1 MTVCP
6 RIELVFHDCQCE
18 TVRFGLPG
26 AAFNLVRGWLAFQP
40 VVSISNTPLM
50 PSRLTRYILIEIL
63 KIFVVSLIALTALI
77 LLIGVGRELLRKGLG
92 AVAVIQL
99 LPYVLP
105 ISLQFAFPA
114 TALFSVCCVYGR
126 MAADGEVS
134 TVKATGISPLRLLQP
149 ALIFAALLSPVAVV
163 VSDLAVSWG
172 RPGVNRVVLMS
183 IVDIAYR
190 VLDSQH
196 SYSPDHNFSIHVREV
211 QGHKLIY
218 PTVTVRS
225 RGDGETIKLT
235 AREGELRLD
244 EETQTLVLKVVD
256 SQIIGGHRFRNIEP
270 GEREWRIPLSNASV
284 SRDISTQSPSE
295 LSLRLISTERIRQ
308 DHRRHATIG
317 RLAAHT
323 GFAILTSRSGDIAG
337 PPGQE
342 IDNAMTF
349 TRNRL
354 TRLHTEPWRR
364 WAEGFSC
371 FFFVFVGAPLAM
383 VLRTSDYWTTFGL
396 CFIPTIV
403 VYYPLFIFGLEQA
416 KDGSVPPYGV
426 WIGNLVLAGI
436 GMVLIA
442 RVRRH

>member
-1 MTVCP
+1 VTVP
-6 RIELVFHDCQCE
+6 AVSRGRCE
-18 TVRFGLPG
+18 TSASLYPG
-26 AAFNLVRGWLAFQP
+26 T
-40 VVSISNTPLM
+40 TPICYIKSPAPLRTPPLRTHLFM
-50 PSRLTRYILIEIL
+50 PTRLTRYILIEIL
-63 KIFVVSLIALTALI
+63 KIFVISLIALTALI

-99 LPYVLP
+99 LPYILP

-134 TVKATGISPLRLLQP
+134 TVKATGISPLKLLQP

-172 RPGVNRVVLMS
+172 RPGVNRVVLSS

-190 VLDSQH
+190 VLDAQH
-196 SYSPDHNFSIHVREV
+196 SYSPDHGFSIHVREV
-211 QGHKLIY
+211 QGRKLIH

-225 RGDGETIKLT
+225 RGADDTIKLT

-244 EETQTLVLKVVD
+244 PVTQSLVLKVVD
-256 SQIIGGHRFRNIEP
+256 SQIVGGSRNRYVDP
-270 GEREWRIPLSNASV
+270 GEREWKIPLSNVADSQ
-284 SRDISTQSPSE
+284 DISKQSPSE
-295 LSLRLISTERIRQ
+295 LSLRMISTERIRQ

-317 RLAAHT
+317 QLAAHT
-323 GFAILTSRSGDIAG
+323 GFSILTSRAADIAG
-337 PPGQE
+337 SPGQQIE
-342 IDNAMTF
+342 QTMEF
-349 TRNRL
+349 SRKRL

-396 CFIPTIV
+396 CFLPTIV

-426 WIGNLVLAGI
+426 WIGNIVLAVV
-436 GMVLIA
+436 GMILIA